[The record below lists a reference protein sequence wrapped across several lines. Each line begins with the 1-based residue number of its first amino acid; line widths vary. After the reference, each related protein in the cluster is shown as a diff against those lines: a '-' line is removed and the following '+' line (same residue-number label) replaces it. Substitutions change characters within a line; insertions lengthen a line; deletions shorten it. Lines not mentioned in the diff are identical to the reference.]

1 MSEESNNEE
10 SDPELIK
17 KQEEIEIEK
26 EEEEEEEEDNKEKID
41 ALIKE
46 VKITKKNKDRALL
59 IDQLSEFKSE
69 FRVQKLLSDIALND
83 SYVICRAKAVS
94 YLAEVIDE
102 DEVKRVIVES
112 LKDSSPKVRL
122 WAVWALR
129 TIVHE
134 NEILEELLSRLRYSE
149 KSNRVKLWLIR
160 TLSDQIANEDVVRVF
175 IKELETKP
183 NLETRKLILYYL
195 IQRLDNPEI
204 CYKLA
209 NYVMQ
214 ETNKEIKLEI
224 VKKLK
229 TIENED
235 VKYSLNKL
243 SKLEKDG
250 EILSILNS
258 R

>member
-1 MSEESNNEE
+1 MSEESNKEE
-10 SDPELIK
+10 NDQELI
-17 KQEEIEIEK
+17 QPIEEPEIEIIENENTK
-26 EEEEEEEEDNKEKID
+26 VRIN
-41 ALIKE
+41 ALIE
-46 VKITKKNKDRALL
+46 DVKSTKKNKDRALY

-69 FRVQKLLSDIALND
+69 LRVQNLLCDLAIND
-83 SYVICRAKAVS
+83 SYAMCRAKAVS

-102 DEVKRVIVES
+102 SNVKRVVVES

-134 NEILEELLSRLRYSE
+134 KEILEGLLSRLRYLE

-160 TLSDQIANEDVVRVF
+160 TLSDQIKNEDVIRVF
-175 IKELETKP
+175 IKELESKP

-195 IQRLDNPEI
+195 LQRLDNQEI

-224 VKKLK
+224 VKKLIV
-229 TIENED
+229 IEND
-235 VKYSLNKL
+235 DIKYSLNKL
-243 SKLEKDG
+243 SKIEKD
-250 EILSILNS
+250 ENILNLLENI
-258 R
+258 